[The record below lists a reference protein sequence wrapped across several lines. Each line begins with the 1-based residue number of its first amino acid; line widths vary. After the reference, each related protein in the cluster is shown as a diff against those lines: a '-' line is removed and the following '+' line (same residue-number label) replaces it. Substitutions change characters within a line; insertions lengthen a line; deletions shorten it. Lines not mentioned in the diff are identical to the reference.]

1 MCCSTE
7 VKETPYSSLL
17 MTEQAQIS
25 TILSGI
31 HAYYEPEELVGK
43 DTDRYHKS
51 STESDD
57 GN

>member
-1 MCCSTE
+1 
-7 VKETPYSSLL
+7 
-17 MTEQAQIS
+17 MTEQAQIR

-43 DTDRYHKS
+43 TLDCNHKS
-51 STESDD
+51 ATKSHD